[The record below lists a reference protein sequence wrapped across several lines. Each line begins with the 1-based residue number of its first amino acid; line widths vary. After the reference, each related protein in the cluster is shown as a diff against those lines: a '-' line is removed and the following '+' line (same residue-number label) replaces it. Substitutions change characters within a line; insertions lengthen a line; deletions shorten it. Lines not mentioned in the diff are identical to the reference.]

1 MMDERHRFSAMGCA
15 VVVAGGD
22 SAPVAAVLERWEA
35 VFSLFRPQSELS
47 RVNRSQARVLA
58 VSPLF
63 ALGLEAA
70 LGAAALPGGH
80 VHPMICGRWGAIDQT
95 GPIFA

>member
-1 MMDERHRFSAMGCA
+1 MIDEQHRFSAMGCD

-47 RVNRSQARVLA
+47 RVNR
-58 VSPLF
+58 
-63 ALGLEAA
+63 
-70 LGAAALPGGH
+70 
-80 VHPMICGRWGAIDQT
+80 
-95 GPIFA
+95 